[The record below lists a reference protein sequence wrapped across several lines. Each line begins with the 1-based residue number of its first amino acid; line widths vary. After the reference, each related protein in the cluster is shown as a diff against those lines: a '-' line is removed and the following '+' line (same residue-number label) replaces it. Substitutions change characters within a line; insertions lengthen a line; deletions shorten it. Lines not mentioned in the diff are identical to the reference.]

1 VSTLKSLLIE
11 ARDQGFF
18 GDQPIE
24 RQIEHAK
31 GFLDVYVAA
40 LQASQPPAASDLP
53 HVVGRSGT
61 LHRETRLLDLG
72 AGGGLPGL
80 VLGLSVWPF
89 AVRTLLLD
97 GSVRRA
103 EWLRY
108 AVTELDLAETVEVIE
123 ARAEIAGRLPEW
135 RQRQSVVV
143 ARSFGRPGVTAECAA
158 PFLDVGGALVVS
170 EPPAATGALPPS
182 QGMPSVA
189 PEAAAARCS
198 GAEPVAPSS
207 SELGD
212 RWPPD
217 RLAELGF
224 APAAEWR
231 ARGYRYAVLWLDRLC
246 PERYP
251 RRNGIPAKRPLF

>member
-31 GFLDVYVAA
+31 GFLDVCVAA
-40 LQASQPPAASDLP
+40 LQAGQPAAAADRP
-53 HVVGRSGT
+53 HSLARSLTSHG
-61 LHRETRLLDLG
+61 ETRLLDLG

-80 VLGLSVWPF
+80 VLGLSAWPF

-123 ARAEIAGRLPEW
+123 ARAEIAGRVPEL

-170 EPPAATGALPPS
+170 EPPAGARALSPPQS
-182 QGMPSVA
+182 MPSVA
-189 PEAAAARCS
+189 PEADAARFS

-207 SELGD
+207 PELAD
-212 RWPPD
+212 RWPPA

-231 ARGYRYAVLWLDRLC
+231 ARGYRYAVMWLDRLC